1 MKARNVKFAA
11 LAAAL
16 TAVVGVGGI
25 MAYLTDT
32 DNAVNNFKLGKVDI
46 EETEPNWDPDP
57 DGVTP
62 NMELEKDPT
71 VVNKGNVDAF
81 VFQAVSVPVADV
93 VTVNE
98 DGTKNEKAEHELF
111 EYTVAKEWYEIGHRD
126 VTNGAGKVVE
136 RIHLYAYGSES
147 AMTVLAPEDST
158 PAVFSTVRYI
168 NVIEGSTDNNGV
180 VLDGSTQQVDVTA
193 YGIQTSD
200 INGDITDPEGVWSVY
215 ANQNDL
221 AGDVYSK

>member
-1 MKARNVKFAA
+1 MKARNVKYVA

-32 DNAVNNFKLGKVDI
+32 DNAVNNFTLGKVEI

-57 DGVTP
+57 EGVTP

-81 VFQAVSVPVADV
+81 VFQTVSVPVADV

-98 DGTKNEKAEHELF
+98 DGTKNPKTQHELF
-111 EYTVAKEWYEIGHRD
+111 EYTLASGWYEIGHRD
-126 VTNGAGKVVE
+126 VTNAGGKVVE
-136 RIHLYAYGSES
+136 RVHLYAYGSSS
-147 AMTVLAPEDST
+147 AMTVLKPGAST
-158 PAVFSTVRYI
+158 PAVFTKVKYI

-200 INGDITDPEGVWSVY
+200 INGDITDPEGVWKVY